1 MHTLNIVYTYC
12 IDICKCIVYILN
24 FIYMCIYYCAFTVYI
39 VYRPNVTILCV
50 QYINSHAYT
59 WLLNKQQCTLLS
71 PQCISCIIL
80 ITGNQFMVF
89 CLFPPQSWNRGSSW
103 DPSVPEVHWVA
114 DPQAS
119 VPASGSWDR
128 SGFQD
133 RLAFPERCHRCLA
146 GVSSSSGLC
155 IDLPHTFV
163 LFGHS

>member
-1 MHTLNIVYTYC
+1 MHSVYTEFY
-12 IDICKCIVYILN
+12 IHVYILLW
-24 FIYMCIYYCAFTVYI
+24 IYCVYI
-39 VYRPNVTILCV
+39 VYRPNVTILCI

-71 PQCISCIIL
+71 QCISCIIL

-103 DPSVPEVHWVA
+103 DPSVPEVHRVA

-119 VPASGSWDR
+119 VPASGSWDC

-133 RLAFPERCHRCLA
+133 RLAFPERCHRRLA